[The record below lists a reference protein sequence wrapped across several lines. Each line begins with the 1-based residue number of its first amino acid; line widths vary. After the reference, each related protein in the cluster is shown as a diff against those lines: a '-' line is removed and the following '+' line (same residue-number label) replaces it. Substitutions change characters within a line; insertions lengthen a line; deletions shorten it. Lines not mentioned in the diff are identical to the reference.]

1 MKQTHEK
8 PTTFAMTQAHW
19 DHLQKSGDRH
29 KHCYGHA
36 VIVAGPFG
44 HGGAA
49 RLAAR
54 GALRIGAGL
63 VSVACAADAVQEHA
77 AHLNAIMIKPFGA
90 GRSLPACFTQIR
102 PSAICIGPNLG
113 LDAAAKRALVDTLAQ
128 TCPICIDADAI
139 TLLSDATGGI
149 DPAAQRQNVMSPHEG
164 ELRRFIP
171 AAFEQTT
178 CRVTLATLAAA
189 KANCV
194 VLFKGV
200 DTIIA
205 APTGEFATV
214 SSRPFQHAGW
224 LATAGSGD
232 VLSGFITGLLAR
244 GLGAFEAASVAAH
257 LHLLC
262 AEAFGPGLIAEDIP
276 EMVPRVLRLKNE
288 GLLDPLETGPF

>member
-1 MKQTHEK
+1 MTQTHEK
-8 PTTFAMTQAHW
+8 PTTFVMTQAHW

-54 GALRIGAGL
+54 GAL
-63 VSVACAADAVQEHA
+63 
-77 AHLNAIMIKPFGA
+77 
-90 GRSLPACFTQIR
+90 
-102 PSAICIGPNLG
+102 G
-113 LDAAAKRALVDTLAQ
+113 LDAAAKRTLVDTLAQ

-139 TLLSDATGGI
+139 TLLSEATGGI
-149 DPAAQRQNVMSPHEG
+149 DPAAHGQNVMTPHEG

-205 APTGEFATV
+205 APTGEFTTV

-244 GLGAFEAASVAAH
+244 GLDAFEAASVAAQLH
-257 LHLLC
+257 LHC
-262 AEAFGPGLIAEDIP
+262 AEAFGPGLVAEDIP
-276 EMVPRVLRLKNE
+276 EMVPRVLRLNN
-288 GLLDPLETGPF
+288 